1 MKKYPKLDKDEFK
14 KLIES
19 TLKEY
24 DLYSESA
31 VKLLMGTCAQES
43 LFGQYRKQIT
53 GPAISVF
60 QIEPATF
67 DWLRDKYKKRFP
79 KISNIQFKDLE
90 FDDKAAIIFCRLR
103 YLADPHPLPN
113 ADNIRGLA
121 GVWKRVYNT
130 FLGKGTVEEFL
141 SNYERFCV

>member
-1 MKKYPKLDKDEFK
+1 MKKYPQLNKDEFK
-14 KLIES
+14 NLIES
-19 TLKEY
+19 TLREY

-31 VKLLMGTCAQES
+31 VNLLLGTCAQES
-43 LFGQYRKQIT
+43 LFGQYRKQIV

-90 FDDKAAIIFCRLR
+90 FNDKAAIIFCRLR
-103 YLADPHPLPN
+103 YLADSHALPG

-121 GVWKRVYNT
+121 GVWKRIYNT
-130 FLGKGTVEEFL
+130 FLG
-141 SNYERFCV
+141 